1 MKFNKQILEA
11 VKRGIKLAIDDF
23 DFNNIKS
30 NSFDIVND
38 DKYIEMKVKFNHLA
52 QYYKVLSKEQLKELA
67 DLHYQYGFTY
77 KIYNTTELKSIINY
91 ICDIDTKADLNWV
104 DVSKITSFFSL
115 FRNSEFIGNISE
127 WNVSNVTQMQYAF
140 SNSNFNGDIS
150 KWDVSNVTN
159 MIGMFMHNERFD
171 RDISNWDVSNVILMD
186 FMFYDA
192 RSFKQDISNWKL
204 HPSLGKSQLSTQL
217 SNMFSRCPISKKHKP
232 LKLQ

>member
-11 VKRGIKLAIDDF
+11 IQNGIKLAIDDF
-23 DFNNIKS
+23 DFNDIET
-30 NSFDIVND
+30 NSSDIVSD

-52 QYYKVLSKEQLKELA
+52 QYYKVLSKSQLKELA

-77 KIYNTTELKSIINY
+77 RINTASELKDMINY
-91 ICDIDTKADLNWV
+91 ICDIDMKADLNWV

-140 SNSNFNGDIS
+140 SNCNFNGDIS

-159 MIGMFMHNERFD
+159 MTGMFMQNEKFN
-171 RDISNWDVSNVILMD
+171 RDISTWDVSNVTLMD
-186 FMFYDA
+186 FMFFDA

-204 HPSLGKSQLSTQL
+204 HSSLGKQQLKS
-217 SNMFSRCPISKKHKP
+217 MFKRCPISKKHKP
-232 LKLQ
+232 LKMQ